1 MLLVIAVEMTC
12 VPPFAGGGRRRNAV
26 RGRRAGLF
34 DGRHHLIGKT
44 TRLIGGD
51 GEEMVDE
58 GLQVRE
64 GIIEDDLY
72 LAGLGWHDLAAAAAA
87 CSGNGVRTCS
97 RSHIRNKRIARPRLP
112 LSFDRHI
119 LFRTRS
125 VRCRRSVPG
134 CRVPIVQL
142 DTMQVPKSGRGGKRY
157 STCTTQYMY
166 SSKVAGR

>member
-1 MLLVIAVEMTC
+1 MLLVIAVEMTF

-26 RGRRAGLF
+26 RGRRASLF

-64 GIIEDDLY
+64 GIVEDDLY
-72 LAGLGWHDLAAAAAA
+72 LAGLWHGLAANAAAW
-87 CSGNGVRTCS
+87 SGNSVRTCS
-97 RSHIRNKRIARPRLP
+97 TSSSHIRNKRIARPRLP
-112 LSFDRHI
+112 LSFDSHV
-119 LFRTRS
+119 LFRTRF

-134 CRVPIVQL
+134 CRESP
-142 DTMQVPKSGRGGKRY
+142 SN
-157 STCTTQYMY
+157 
-166 SSKVAGR
+166 